1 MLFAIILHELTYNE
15 KYMKKLILNVTI
27 TLSLL
32 NLGCAQTSEIH
43 KLNLDFEQ
51 FGNNYP
57 TKWENFGSKDYKIYV
72 DSVNAQNGKIS
83 AVIESQGDK
92 SDFKA
97 LAINLPN
104 NYNGK
109 FIRLSGYIKTENV
122 TEGYAGL
129 WLRIDPQIG
138 FDNMNSRGITGT
150 TNWKEYEIT
159 LPLNPKKTDKI
170 VIGGLLVGRGKMW
183 LDNLQVSI
191 DGKDLDN
198 NNLEIYTREILPAE
212 KDKEFDNG
220 SNITFSNLT
229 NETISNLE
237 LLGKIWGFLKYHH
250 PEIAKGNYNWD
261 YELFRILPEYLKAKN
276 NQERDKILTSWIG
289 KYGNLSPCK
298 KCKSTAKDAVLKP
311 DLSWIDDSN
320 LSNSLK
326 STLREIYNNRNQ
338 EENYYIKLHP
348 YVGNPDFTNENP
360 YSNMPFP
367 DSGFRLLALYKY
379 WNMIE
384 YFFPNKHLTNK
395 KWDTVLKEY
404 IPKFINANNELE
416 YELTAIQVIGE
427 INDTHAN
434 LWGGKNKIDELRGNN
449 YAPFKAEFIE
459 NKLVVTDYFN
469 PEFSDQAKL
478 KIGDIITHI
487 NGKSVEFIVDSLK
500 VYYPSS
506 NEASMLRDISADLL
520 RSTKNT
526 INLKYISEN
535 QEKEQEV
542 KLYDREQL
550 NMYHW
555 YKVNKDEK
563 CYKLLGG
570 NIGYITL
577 ANIKAEDIPEI
588 KKSFKNTKGIIIDI
602 RNYPSTFVPFALGSY
617 FVSNPTDFVK
627 FTQGNPNNPGEFIF
641 REGTKIKSDKRKYKG
656 KLVVLVNEKSQSQ
669 AEYTAMAFRA
679 VQNSTIIGSTTAG
692 ADGNV
697 SEILLPGGLQT
708 MISGIGVYF
717 LDGTET
723 QRIGIVPNITVKPTI
738 IGIKE
743 GKDEVLEKAIEVII
757 Q

>member
-1 MLFAIILHELTYNE
+1 MEKLT
-15 KYMKKLILNVTI
+15 LSVII
-27 TLSLL
+27 TLFFL

-51 FGNNYP
+51 VENNYP
-57 TKWENFGSKDYKIYV
+57 AKWENFGSKDYKIYI
-72 DSVNAQNGKIS
+72 DSVNAQNGKTS
-83 AVIESQGDK
+83 AVIENQGDK

-97 LAINLPN
+97 LEINLPN

-122 TEGYAGL
+122 TDGYAGL

-138 FDNMNSRGITGT
+138 FDNMNNRGITGT
-150 TNWKEYEIT
+150 TDWKEYEVI

-170 VIGGLLVGRGKMW
+170 VVGGLLVGKGKMW

-198 NNLEIYTREILPAE
+198 KNLEIYTREILPAE
-212 KDKEFDNG
+212 KDKEFENG

-229 NETISNLE
+229 NETIDNLE
-237 LLGKIWGFLKYHH
+237 LLGKVWGFLKYHH

-276 NQERDKILTSWIG
+276 NQDRDKILTSWIE
-289 KYGNLSPCK
+289 KYGNLATCK
-298 KCKSTAKDAVLKP
+298 KCKSTPDDAVLKP
-311 DLSWIDDSN
+311 DLLWIDDSN

-326 STLREIYNNRNQ
+326 SSLREIYNNRNQ

-348 YVGNPDFTNENP
+348 NVGNPDFTNETS
-360 YSNMPFP
+360 YSNMPYP
-367 DSGFRLLALYKY
+367 DSGFRLLSLYKY

-395 KWDTVLKEY
+395 KWSTVFKEY
-404 IPKFINANNELE
+404 IPKFINAKDELE
-416 YELTAIQVIGE
+416 YELVAIQVIGE

-434 LWGGKNKIDELRGNN
+434 LWGGKNKVDELRGNN

-478 KIGDIITHI
+478 KIGDIISHI

-526 INLKYISEN
+526 IHLKYISEN

-542 KLYDREQL
+542 KLHNGEQL
-550 NMYHW
+550 DMYHW
-555 YKVNKDEK
+555 YRVNNDEK
-563 CYKLLGG
+563 CYKLLDG

-602 RNYPSTFVPFALGSY
+602 RNYPSTFVPFSLGSY
-617 FVSNPTDFVK
+617 FVSESTDFVK
-627 FTQGNPNNPGEFIF
+627 FTQGNPNNPGEFTFTEALSIPQS
-641 REGTKIKSDKRKYKG
+641 EKTYKG

-692 ADGNV
+692 ADGNI
-697 SEILLPGGLQT
+697 SEILLPGGLRT
-708 MISGIGVYF
+708 LISGIGVYYPN
-717 LDGTET
+717 GTET
-723 QRIGIVPNITVKPTI
+723 QRIGIVPDITVKPTI
-738 IGIKE
+738 KGIKE
-743 GKDEVLEKAIEVII
+743 GKDEVLAKAIEII
-757 Q
+757 NG

>member
-1 MLFAIILHELTYNE
+1 M
-15 KYMKKLILNVTI
+15 
-27 TLSLL
+27 
-32 NLGCAQTSEIH
+32 
-43 KLNLDFEQ
+43 
-51 FGNNYP
+51 
-57 TKWENFGSKDYKIYV
+57 
-72 DSVNAQNGKIS
+72 DSVNAQKGKTS
-83 AVIESQGDK
+83 AVIESQGNK

-97 LAINLPN
+97 LAINLPK

-109 FIRLSGYIKTENV
+109 FIRLSGYVKTENV
-122 TEGYAGL
+122 IDGYAGL

-150 TNWKEYEIT
+150 TDWKEYEII

-170 VIGGLLVGRGKMW
+170 VVGGLLVGKGKMW

-198 NNLEIYTREILPAE
+198 KNIEIYTREILPAE

-229 NETISNLE
+229 NETVNNLE

-261 YELFRILPEYLKAKN
+261 YELFRVLPEYLKAEN
-276 NQERDKILTSWIG
+276 NKERDKILTSWIE
-289 KYGNLSPCK
+289 KYGNLATCK
-298 KCKSTAKDAVLKP
+298 KCKSTPNNAVLKP
-311 DLSWIDDSN
+311 DLSWIDGSN

-326 STLREIYNNRNQ
+326 SSLREIYNNRNQ

-348 YVGNPDFTNENP
+348 NVGNPDFINENP
-360 YSNMPFP
+360 YSNMPYP
-367 DSGFRLLALYKY
+367 DSGFRLLSLCKY

-395 KWDTVLKEY
+395 KWNTVLKEY
-404 IPKFINANNELE
+404 IPKFINAKDELE
-416 YELTAIQVIGE
+416 YELVAIQVIGE

-434 LWGGKNKIDELRGNN
+434 LWGGRNKVDELRGNN

-487 NGKSVEFIVDSLK
+487 NGKSVEFMVDSLK

-520 RSTKNT
+520 RSSKNT

-542 KLYDREQL
+542 ELHDRKQL
-550 NMYHW
+550 AMYHW

-563 CYKLLGG
+563 CYKLLDE

-577 ANIKAEDIPEI
+577 ANIKEEDIPEI
-588 KKSFKNTKGIIIDI
+588 KKSFINTKGIIIDI
-602 RNYPSTFVPFALGSY
+602 RNYPSTFVPFSLGSY
-617 FVSNPTDFVK
+617 FLTESAPFVK
-627 FTQGNPNNPGEFIF
+627 FTQGNPNNPGEFTF
-641 REGTKIKSDKRKYKG
+641 TKALSIPQNGKTYKG
-656 KLVVLVNEKSQSQ
+656 KLVILVNERSQSQ

-697 SEILLPGGLQT
+697 SEILLPGGLRT
-708 MISGIGVYF
+708 MISGIGIYYP
-717 LDGTET
+717 DGTKT
-723 QRIGIVPNITVKPTI
+723 QRVGIIPDITIKPTVK
-738 IGIKE
+738 GIKE
-743 GKDEVLEKAIEVII
+743 RKDEVLEKAIEVIN